1 MHVAI
6 RSVGLTLLA
15 TLWLA
20 CSDRSAQ
27 GLARCEQLAT
37 EGKLEEAIAEC
48 ERAALKSP
56 KSKSGKRAQAR
67 GGELRGRLA
76 AQREREAQA
85 EKSAE
90 HQAEQQKAKSK
101 LDAIDEAVEGS
112 EPCKCAPNDP
122 LCSCL

>member
-37 EGKLEEAIAEC
+37 EGKLEAAIAEC

-56 KSKSGKRAQAR
+56 KSTSGKRAQAR

-76 AQREREAQA
+76 AQREREALA

-90 HQAEQQKAKSK
+90 HQKAKSK
-101 LDAIDEAVEGS
+101 LDAIDESVEGS
-112 EPCKCAPNDP
+112 EPCKCAPSAP